1 MKKISTFQYSDVVQ
15 DRPHEKRMPGT
26 ITAQRGKGQMSN
38 PLKYMDVPLE
48 TRQALRRKNAKELA
62 RDMERVGGATTPKGR
77 AYAAVL
83 EERGINPNLARGD
96 VNMARNTPND
106 MFKRAMYDAF
116 YHELTKLSAETPAP
130 PNKEEL
136 TEREDRLRYLGVT
149 AAPGVGVG
157 TLGGGAVGLAAGS
170 GFGGKGALV
179 GGALG
184 AGLGSGLGWK
194 AIKEAPNAPG
204 FDAARRHGET
214 V

>member
-15 DRPHEKRMPGT
+15 DRPYEKRMPGT

-96 VNMARNTPND
+96 VSMARNTPND
-106 MFKRAMYDAF
+106 MFKKAMYESFVD
-116 YHELTKLSAETPAP
+116 ELEKIANPQQSQEIPPSDPSKLKDFGFSSAPAM
-130 PNKEEL
+130 
-136 TEREDRLRYLGVT
+136 
-149 AAPGVGVG
+149 GVGIG
-157 TLGGGAVGLAAGS
+157 AGGITGAALGSGGGL
-170 GFGGKGALV
+170 KGALGLGV
-179 GGALG
+179 LG
-184 AGLGSGLGWK
+184 AGLGGYAAHK
-194 AIKEAPNAPG
+194 AVQKTDDAPG
-204 FDAARRHGET
+204 FIAARKASLDAM
-214 V
+214 